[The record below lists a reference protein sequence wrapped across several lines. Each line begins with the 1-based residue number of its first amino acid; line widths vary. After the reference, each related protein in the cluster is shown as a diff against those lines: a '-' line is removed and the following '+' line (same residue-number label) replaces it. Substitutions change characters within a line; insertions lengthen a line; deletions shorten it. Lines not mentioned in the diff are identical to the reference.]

1 MLANTLT
8 GSLGEPKEKR
18 HAIQDSTIDMVR
30 QVMES
35 LRAAAQSKLVEAET
49 KLETVFKED
58 GERQKSVQTAAA
70 TLEERIK
77 TADAAKSEHAKSTSA
92 RMAAKQALASAEQE
106 QTTGNAGLAVA
117 EEKKRR
123 LETSL
128 ETIYGLIKSG
138 EMPAAEAQ
146 DGIKKIEKLGKDL
159 GFDASLLQTV
169 PAAFAKAPSDRGS
182 FDDLVMSQV
191 EAEFKKHLA
200 TLTDEFA
207 NGEPAM
213 KDRAAKVE
221 AASNEHAQALA
232 FEEAAKTAKEASR
245 TEQKEAETEHKAML
259 KAQQQAAS
267 DLRAASAGVD
277 AAKAELTEL
286 DEGALAAFKEL
297 LEFTEI
303 PPPSPVPAEKE
314 PDPAPATDA
323 AALAAD
329 AATPADAADATS
341 A

>member
-1 MLANTLT
+1 M
-8 GSLGEPKEKR
+8 
-18 HAIQDSTIDMVR
+18 
-30 QVMES
+30 
-35 LRAAAQSKLVEAET
+35 
-49 KLETVFKED
+49 
-58 GERQKSVQTAAA
+58 
-70 TLEERIK
+70 
-77 TADAAKSEHAKSTSA
+77 ADAAKSEHAKQISE
-92 RMAAKQALASAEQE
+92 RMAAKEALASAEQE
-106 QTTGNAGLAVA
+106 QATGNAGLAIA
-117 EEKKRR
+117 EKKKQR

-128 ETIYGLIKSG
+128 ETIYGPLKSG
-138 EMPAAEAQ
+138 EMPAGEAK
-146 DGIKKIEKLGKDL
+146 DGIKKIEKLGKDF
-159 GFDASLLQTV
+159 GFDMSLLQTV
-169 PAAFAKAPSDRGS
+169 PRAFAKAPSDRGS

-191 EAEFKKHLA
+191 EAEFQKHLA
-200 TLTDEFA
+200 TLIDELA

-232 FEEAAKTAKEASR
+232 SEEAAKTAKEASR
-245 TEQKEAETEHKAML
+245 TEQKEAETGHKAML

-267 DLRAASAGVD
+267 DMRTASAGVK
-277 AAKAELTEL
+277 AAKAELMQL

-303 PPPSPVPAEKE
+303 PPPAPVPAQEE
-314 PDPAPATDA
+314 QDPAPATDA